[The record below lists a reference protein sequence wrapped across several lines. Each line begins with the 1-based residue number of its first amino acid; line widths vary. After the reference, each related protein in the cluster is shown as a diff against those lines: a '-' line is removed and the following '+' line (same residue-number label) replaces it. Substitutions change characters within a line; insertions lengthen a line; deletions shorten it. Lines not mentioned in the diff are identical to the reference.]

1 MENIKY
7 SELTRKIVKEYHL
20 ELKEMLPET
29 EKTVLKILKVHFHDN
44 HEVLIKVHRLYSQL
58 KNSLELLSIKK
69 EVVLFP
75 LISDY
80 EREPSAEILADIDVM
95 IKEIELGIDAVKKIL
110 EELRRVTRGYMV
122 PPTACMTFE
131 KAYKDLE
138 KIEEIIKEEIN
149 LERDILYKRLK
160 KDM

>member
-95 IKEIELGIDAVKKIL
+95 IKEIELGIDAVEKIL